1 VARWLAQRRPGTF
14 LSLVLF
20 GVGLPM
26 YLFTVN
32 RLNTPEQWPIFSG
45 GALILG
51 LAVGRGWALLGGVA
65 VIPALWST
73 GPGAGEGNSYLV
85 LVFLPLAVLS
95 IAAGVLVHRGIARL
109 IAVRLERFSGG
120 KTLWDSLLSGGH
132 ASGKRSE

>member
-1 VARWLAQRRPGTF
+1 
-14 LSLVLF
+14 VLF
-20 GVGLPM
+20 GFGLPM

-65 VIPALWST
+65 IIPALWST

-85 LVFLPLAVLS
+85 LVFLPLAFVS

-109 IAVRLERFSGG
+109 IARRTERTSRVKTCWDLLLGG
-120 KTLWDSLLSGGH
+120 GQEPVQ
-132 ASGKRSE
+132 RSE